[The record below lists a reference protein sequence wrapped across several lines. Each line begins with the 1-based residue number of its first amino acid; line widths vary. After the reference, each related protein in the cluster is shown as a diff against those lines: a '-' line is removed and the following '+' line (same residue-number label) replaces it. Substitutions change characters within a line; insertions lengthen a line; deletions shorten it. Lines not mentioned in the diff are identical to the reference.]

1 MIYDTPADW
10 HASPHKRALFFGMSG
25 LGKTHLSNILR
36 HAEEGWFHY
45 SIDYRIGTA
54 YMGGHIAD
62 NLKREAMK
70 VPFLRG
76 LLRSDSVYIG
86 SNITFDNL
94 APLATY
100 LGKPG
105 NPELGGLS
113 YREYCRRQELHHRAE
128 RNALLDTHHFITRA
142 VELYGFDHFVC
153 DTGGSICEV
162 VDPEDPEDEI
172 LAHLHRHTLM
182 IWIEGTPDHTE
193 TLVKRFSADPKPMCY
208 RPAFLDHLWQT
219 YLRENNCVEAEVNP
233 NAFIRYTYAQAIE
246 ARQSRYA
253 AMARNWGLTVQAA
266 DVARVRDARDVTDLI
281 AHALGN
287 RAARA

>member
-1 MIYDTPADW
+1 MIYDTPAAW
-10 HASPHKRALFFGMSG
+10 HESPNKRVLFFGMSG

-36 HAEEGWFHY
+36 HAEDGWFHY

-54 YMGGHIAD
+54 YMGEFIAD

-70 VPFLRG
+70 VPFLRD

-105 NPELGGLS
+105 DPAKGGLS
-113 YREYCRRQELHHRAE
+113 YAEYCYRQELHHRAE
-128 RNALLDTHHFITRA
+128 RNALLDTHHFIERA
-142 VELYGFDHFVC
+142 IELYGFDHFVC

-162 VDPEDPEDEI
+162 VDPDDPNDEI
-172 LAHLHRHTLM
+172 LAHLNDHTQM

-208 RPAFLDHLWQT
+208 RPEFLDQLWQE
-219 YLRENNCVEAEVNP
+219 YLTAQECTEAEVNP
-233 NAFIRYTYAQAIE
+233 DAFIRFTYARAIE

-266 DVARVRDARDVTDLI
+266 DVAQVRDAKDVTDLV
-281 AHALGN
+281 ADALGKQP
-287 RAARA
+287 ARA